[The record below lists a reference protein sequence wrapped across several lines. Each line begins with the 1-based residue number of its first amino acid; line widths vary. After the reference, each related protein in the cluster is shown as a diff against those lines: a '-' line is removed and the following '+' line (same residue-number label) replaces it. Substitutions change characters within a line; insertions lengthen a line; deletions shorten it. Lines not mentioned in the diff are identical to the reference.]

1 MKPRQL
7 EPSGPVAGMGLTAE
21 LGGRPWQSPPKY
33 STPEQA
39 LEYYLPRLTSPD
51 SYDELLDVLELGVPI
66 TAIADSL
73 QTGGVMQGLHTVD
86 VGILITPVI
95 MEMLAYIGDDA
106 GIEYNLGTDTPVNED
121 KIRDSQIAL
130 AMRKARERIPEAVE
144 EAKEGDQE
152 QEPVIN
158 EGTPEPSMAGGLMAR
173 RQQ

>member
-144 EAKEGDQE
+144 EAKEGEE
-152 QEPVIN
+152 QEPVMN

>member
-144 EAKEGDQE
+144 EAKEDEE
-152 QEPVIN
+152 QEPVMN

>member
-7 EPSGPVAGMGLTAE
+7 EPNSPVAGMGLTAE

-33 STPEQA
+33 TSPEQA

-51 SYDELLDVLELGVPI
+51 AYDQLLDVLELGVPI

-73 QTGGVMQGLHTVD
+73 QTGGVMQGLHTID
-86 VGILITPVI
+86 VGILITPVL

-106 GIEYNLGTDTPVNED
+106 GIEYNLGTDTPMDED

-144 EAKEGDQE
+144 DAKDGE
-152 QEPVIN
+152 QEPMIDQ
-158 EGTPEPSMAGGLMAR
+158 EEDAPEPTMAGGLMVR
-173 RQQ
+173 RQ

>member
-1 MKPRQL
+1 
-7 EPSGPVAGMGLTAE
+7 
-21 LGGRPWQSPPKY
+21 
-33 STPEQA
+33 
-39 LEYYLPRLTSPD
+39 
-51 SYDELLDVLELGVPI
+51 
-66 TAIADSL
+66 
-73 QTGGVMQGLHTVD
+73 MQGLHTVD

-144 EAKEGDQE
+144 EAKEGEE
-152 QEPVIN
+152 QEPVMN

>member
-144 EAKEGDQE
+144 EAKEGEE
-152 QEPVIN
+152 QEPVMN
-158 EGTPEPSMAGGLMAR
+158 EDTPEPSMAGGLMAR